1 MRTVICRMAADET
14 DYLDGGVGGR
24 YSLIFRTMDIHIT
37 RNGEQHNTYPEATA
51 RQFLEEGKLL
61 STDLACYAG
70 ADGWKPLSEVLEVS
84 AQPSATTSPNTPDVQ
99 KMITDKETGARKGN
113 DLNRASRSDMPAPWL
128 PVALP
133 NASDDDLIPGFDLDP
148 HSQHIYITRDGKEF
162 GPYDADRTR
171 DALLHGR
178 LLPSDYAWFEGLS
191 DWTPLSEVIA
201 AIPMRAV
208 PRQLWCGKCKSY
220 TKQIR
225 VPEKWGKIRMALLKH
240 PGQEP
245 KKDVCKVCGREG
257 MFSPAETL
265 HGLKGLI
272 IFFLFSMV
280 AFFYCVFTEVD
291 GLRFTLPFF
300 GSAVIMLLAALSSAY
315 KYLKW
320 YAWKRKCA
328 TDLHR

>member
-1 MRTVICRMAADET
+1 MAADET

-24 YSLIFRTMDIHIT
+24 YSLNFRTMDIHIT

-162 GPYDADRTR
+162 GPYDADRIR
-171 DALLHGR
+171 GELQQRR

-191 DWTPLSEVIA
+191 DWTPLSEIIA
-201 AIPMRAV
+201 AIPEPAV
-208 PRQLWCGKCKSY
+208 SRQPWCGKCKSY
-220 TKQIR
+220 TEYINKTTFSR
-225 VPEKWGKIRMALLKH
+225 G
-240 PGQEP
+240 GGGGTS
-245 KKDVCKVCGREG
+245 DTCKVCGSN
-257 MFSPAETL
+257 MFTPAKYLYLLKVGGVIFLISVVAIPCMLFASANSWRVALLLEMVDLQKPCVIVAVLSP
-265 HGLKGLI
+265 
-272 IFFLFSMV
+272 LF
-280 AFFYCVFTEVD
+280 
-291 GLRFTLPFF
+291 
-300 GSAVIMLLAALSSAY
+300 ALFIAY
-315 KYLKW
+315 EYLKW